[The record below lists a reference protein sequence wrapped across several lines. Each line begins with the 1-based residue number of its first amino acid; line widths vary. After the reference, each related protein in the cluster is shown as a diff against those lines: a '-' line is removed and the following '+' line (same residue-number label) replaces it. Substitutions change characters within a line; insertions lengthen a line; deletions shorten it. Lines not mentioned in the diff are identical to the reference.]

1 MRDSLFKPLSIGM
14 SFSVLVYL
22 ILRALY
28 VTVCND
34 EAVTYLNYISEGDFI
49 PYYNLQNWSANN
61 HVLNTMLS
69 WLSTEIFGLSDFSLR
84 LPNVLSFIVYAW
96 FSVKLLQHISSTY
109 VRVIGLFLLF
119 GAQYFIEFFAYSRGY
134 GLGNAALLGSIYFT
148 LVYLKHGIHKN
159 LWWALLFMG
168 LAVLANLNLLITS
181 ILWLCYLFVSDFH
194 LARLKLRWPFYITSF
209 FTLLLFANYAFQLRE
224 ESALYYGQEEFIGS
238 FWSIISKVIYVHT
251 FTALYFSLVVGSIL
265 IGLMVRKTVI
275 NRSLNHPG
283 AMLLVLFLGNVFAA
297 FFMHL
302 LIDVIYPSERT
313 ILHWYVLFILA
324 LLFTEDLF
332 HRWMKNVWIGS
343 LALLALSVVSMSAR
357 HLSLYSS
364 LDYYWAKE
372 QIPESFYEHII
383 KKTDNS
389 LPTISVQNA
398 FYTRWFFFQN
408 QKHPDRAQLF
418 AQPLLENEVITV
430 ADFAILDLEN
440 FPQKTEW
447 FDTLQ
452 YDQHSRMTLV
462 KRRLG
467 IEEII
472 IDESQAQIAAT
483 KEEFNNL
490 FSANVSNFSGSSIG
504 IRINFTGRAQGDN
517 LQGVL
522 FVAVTDSANNQL
534 YYQQLDLFE
543 GIYMNGERK
552 MNPTLLIQE
561 LPANS
566 SELNVYFW
574 NTFSQQIEIVKSR
587 VELFEIKTK
596 E

>member
-1 MRDSLFKPLSIGM
+1 MRKGLFKPLSIGVTL
-14 SFSVLVYL
+14 SVLVYL

-34 EAVTYLNYISEGDFI
+34 EAATYLTYISEGDFI
-49 PYYNLQNWSANN
+49 PYYNLRIWSANN

-69 WLSTEIFGLSDFSLR
+69 WLSIEVFGLSDFSLR

-96 FSVKLLQHISSTY
+96 FSIKLLQHISSTY

-119 GAQYFIEFFAYSRGY
+119 GAHYFIEFFAYSRGY

-148 LVYLKHGIHKN
+148 LVYLKHGVYKN
-159 LWWALLFMG
+159 MWWALLFMG

-194 LARLKLRWPFYITSF
+194 LARLKLRWPFYVTSF
-209 FTLLLFANYAFQLRE
+209 FALFLFTNYAFQLKE

-238 FWSIISKVIYVHT
+238 FWSIISKVFYVHT

-265 IGLMVRKTVI
+265 VGLMVHKTVV

-283 AMLLVLFLGNVFAA
+283 AMLLALFLGNVFAA

-313 ILHWYVLFILA
+313 ILHWYILFVLA
-324 LLFTEDLF
+324 LIFTEDLF
-332 HRWMKNVWIGS
+332 HRRMKNVWIGS
-343 LALLALSVVSMSAR
+343 LALLALSVVSMSAQ
-357 HLSLYSS
+357 HLSLHSS

-372 QIPESFYEHII
+372 QIPESFYEQITR
-383 KKTDNS
+383 KTDKS
-389 LPTISVQNA
+389 LPTISVQNG

-408 QKHPDRAQLF
+408 HKYPSRVQLF
-418 AQPLLENEVITV
+418 AQPLLENEAITV

-440 FPQKTEW
+440 VPQKTEW

-467 IEEII
+467 VEEIK
-472 IDESQAQIAAT
+472 IDESQAQITAT
-483 KEEFNNL
+483 NEEFNNL
-490 FSANVSNFSGSSIG
+490 LSADVSAVRGSSIG
-504 IRINFTGRAQGDN
+504 ITINFAGSAQGDK

-552 MNPTLLIQE
+552 MNPTILIQE
-561 LPANS
+561 LPGNAT
-566 SELNVYFW
+566 ELNVYFW
-574 NTFSQQIEIVKSR
+574 NTFSQQIEMVKSR